1 MKTKID
7 TTKYTDQTL
16 VIPADICKI
25 IERENL
31 LNNALDD
38 FDLSIEIVDGKVK
51 ITDMLE
57 YIVKDF
63 PSLEPEE
70 AWDLVR
76 KWWVKAGKHIEA
88 DKVIMLHQKAINI
101 KEEQIQELQTEI
113 VEIENTK
120 KKWRL
125 W

>member
-1 MKTKID
+1 MAVQ
-7 TTKYTDQTL
+7 YTDQIL
-16 VIPADICKI
+16 VVPADVCEVL
-25 IERENL
+25 ERSNL
-31 LNNALDD
+31 LDNNCDD
-38 FDLSIEIVDGKVK
+38 FGLSIEIENGKIK

-63 PSLEPEE
+63 PSLEPEK

-76 KWWVKAGKHIEA
+76 NWWVKAGKHNDA
-88 DKVIMLHQKAINI
+88 DKAISI
-101 KEEQIQELQTEI
+101 KTKQIEELQTEI
-113 VEIENTK
+113 VELEKTK

>member
-1 MKTKID
+1 MAEV
-7 TTKYTDQTL
+7 KYTDQTL
-16 VIPADICKI
+16 VVPADICKI

-31 LNNALDD
+31 IDSSCDD
-38 FDLSIEIVDGKVK
+38 FGLSIEIVDGEVK

-70 AWDLVR
+70 AWILVR
-76 KWWVKAGKHIEA
+76 KWWVKAGKHNDA
-88 DKVIMLHQKAINI
+88 DKSISI
-101 KEEQIQELQTEI
+101 KEKQIEELQTEI
-113 VEIENTK
+113 VELEKTK

-125 W
+125 WG

>member
-70 AWDLVR
+70 AWGLVR
-76 KWWVKAGKHIEA
+76 KWWVKAKKHVDA
-88 DKVIMLHQKAINI
+88 DKAIST

-113 VEIENTK
+113 AELEKTK
-120 KKWRL
+120 KKFSWKL

>member
-1 MKTKID
+1 MTQKID

-25 IERENL
+25 LERENL
-31 LNNALDD
+31 IAIPADD
-38 FDLSIEIVDGKVK
+38 FSLSFEIENGKVK

-70 AWDLVR
+70 AWNLVR
-76 KWWVKAGKHIEA
+76 KWWVKAGKHIDA
-88 DKVIMLHQKAINI
+88 DKAVSV
-101 KEEQIQELQTEI
+101 KEKQILELQNEI
-113 VEIENTK
+113 VELEKTK

-125 W
+125 WG

>member
-1 MKTKID
+1 MTQKID

-31 LNNALDD
+31 LAIPADD
-38 FDLSIEIVDGKVK
+38 FSLSFEIENGKIKVSDL
-51 ITDMLE
+51 ME
-57 YIVKDF
+57 YIVKDYKV
-63 PSLEPEE
+63 LEPEE

-76 KWWVKAGKHIEA
+76 KWWVKAGKHIDA
-88 DKVIMLHQKAINI
+88 DKAISI
-101 KEEQIQELQTEI
+101 KEGQIQELQTEI
-113 VEIENTK
+113 VELEKTK

-125 W
+125 WQ

>member
-1 MKTKID
+1 MTV
-7 TTKYTDQTL
+7 KYTDQTL
-16 VIPADICKI
+16 VVPADICKI

-31 LNNALDD
+31 LDSRCDD
-38 FDLSIEIVDGKVK
+38 FGLSIEIVDGKVK

-63 PSLEPEE
+63 PSLEPED

-76 KWWVKAGKHIEA
+76 KWWVKAGKHNDA
-88 DKVIMLHQKAINI
+88 DKAISI
-101 KEEQIQELQTEI
+101 KTKQIEELQTEI
-113 VEIENTK
+113 VELEKTK

-125 W
+125 WG

>member
-1 MKTKID
+1 MAGV
-7 TTKYTDQTL
+7 KYTDQTL
-16 VIPADICKI
+16 VVPADICEVL
-25 IERENL
+25 ERSNL
-31 LNNALDD
+31 LDSGCDD
-38 FDLSIEIVDGKVK
+38 FGLSIEIENGKIK

-63 PSLEPEE
+63 PSLEPEK

-76 KWWVKAGKHIEA
+76 NWWVKAGKHNEA
-88 DKVIMLHQKAINI
+88 DKAISI
-101 KEEQIQELQTEI
+101 KTKQIEELQTEI
-113 VEIENTK
+113 VELEKTK

>member
-1 MKTKID
+1 MTV
-7 TTKYTDQTL
+7 KYTDQTL
-16 VIPADICKI
+16 VVPADICEI

-31 LNNALDD
+31 LDSGCDD
-38 FDLSIEIVDGKVK
+38 FGLTIEIENGKLK

-63 PSLEPEE
+63 PSLEPKD

-88 DKVIMLHQKAINI
+88 DKAVSV
-101 KEEQIQELQTEI
+101 KEKQILELQNEI
-113 VEIENTK
+113 VELEKTK

-125 W
+125 WQ